1 MRNNLTPQT
10 GSIFKMSD
18 ETKCT
23 LCYEETI
30 LKCDRN
36 LVEGSGAFN
45 PKAELLSLDF
55 QFLVSFSKYICRNC
69 VDLLKKRKKLKE
81 GLAEVNQ
88 KVLSKYTKVAGAVGV
103 VGLEA
108 LTCSERSERPPKIR
122 RTLLVEEKGKSSPS
136 FKVDHTTGATA
147 KPSEVGLG
155 LCSPII
161 CSTPTAGKRSKVADL
176 SPSDDR
182 EKLKSKVE
190 PSVVISVDWA
200 SGIKTRS
207 LACDLIP
214 LGKSLIRGTY
224 KQIAVAAWKSPGLRR
239 GIIEVV
245 KREINKECCSL
256 CSSKSPSILRK
267 TSKDDMLDFSWK
279 NLANELEDKAPTLQ
293 TILKGASRPSINK
306 TRLVEAGNECHNEI
320 KWLPATCMAAAV
332 LLKNRSRYMTAVQ
345 LLITIIIQHSGLM
358 VSTYFIT
365 PKALL

>member
-1 MRNNLTPQT
+1 
-10 GSIFKMSD
+10 MSD

-30 LKCDRN
+30 LKFDRN
-36 LVEGSGAFN
+36 LVEGSGVFN

-55 QFLVSFSKYICRNC
+55 KFLVSFSKYICRNC
-69 VDLLKKRKKLKE
+69 VDLLKKRKKLNE
-81 GLAEVNQ
+81 GLVEVNQ
-88 KVLSKYTKVAGAVGV
+88 KVLSKHRKVAGAVGV
-103 VGLEA
+103 AGLEE

-122 RTLLVEEKGKSSPS
+122 RTLLLEEKDISSPS
-136 FKVDHTTGATA
+136 FEVDHHTNRAT
-147 KPSEVGLG
+147 SELAATEVIGLG
-155 LCSPII
+155 LCSPIVS
-161 CSTPTAGKRSKVADL
+161 STPYNAGKRSRVRNHP
-176 SPSDDR
+176 PSDDN
-182 EKLKSKVE
+182 EKFKSKVE

-207 LACDLIP
+207 LVNDLIP
-214 LGKSLIRGTY
+214 LGKSLIKGTY

-239 GIIEVV
+239 GIIEVI

-256 CSSKSPSILRK
+256 CSSKNPSILRK

-279 NLANELEDKAPTLQ
+279 NLANELEEKAPTLQ
-293 TILKGASRPSINK
+293 TILKGASRPLINEAK
-306 TRLVEAGNECHNEI
+306 SVEVGNECQNES

-365 PKALL
+365 YNTLL